1 MGNMSQPQPS
11 PQPSQTQQ
19 QQQQVSNPVPSGRQ
33 AVQAEQRSPHTG
45 QQIQY
50 AQQHQH
56 PAQQHQ
62 QSAQMQH
69 HLQQQMSRFY
79 GQYPNYA
86 AAAAMA
92 SMFPPNPMFNLHPPT
107 TPPKQSAASQSS
119 RAAGVAGSNPAQYTP
134 TTSGS
139 SHRSATSLARL
150 HQLTNGL
157 ENTPGGGVS
166 DPSGASAV
174 PTSGN
179 PTGNSI
185 PGAKPSKQN
194 SALLAPSYYPG
205 QQPGQPQTPV
215 GHHSNTP
222 GVPGS
227 IPASHGRPETPAS
240 RNHQN
245 LIAHQYSAQNHM
257 ALNSPGYPP
266 GYLNPWNMYHQAAA
280 DAHPQR
286 SVPAAAAHHQATHS
300 GVPGSNPAA
309 APHHHAH
316 QMYPG
321 YPGFPGYN
329 YHR

>member
-1 MGNMSQPQPS
+1 
-11 PQPSQTQQ
+11 
-19 QQQQVSNPVPSGRQ
+19 
-33 AVQAEQRSPHTG
+33 
-45 QQIQY
+45 
-50 AQQHQH
+50 
-56 PAQQHQ
+56 
-62 QSAQMQH
+62 
-69 HLQQQMSRFY
+69 
-79 GQYPNYA
+79 
-86 AAAAMA
+86 MA

-119 RAAGVAGSNPAQYTP
+119 RAAGVAGANPSQYTP

-150 HQLTNGL
+150 QQLTNGL

-215 GHHSNTP
+215 GHHPNTP

-257 ALNSPGYPP
+257 ALNYPGYPP

-280 DAHPQR
+280 DAHHQR
-286 SVPAAAAHHQATHS
+286 SVSAAAAHHQATHS

-321 YPGFPGYN
+321 YPGLPGYN

>member
-1 MGNMSQPQPS
+1 
-11 PQPSQTQQ
+11 
-19 QQQQVSNPVPSGRQ
+19 
-33 AVQAEQRSPHTG
+33 
-45 QQIQY
+45 
-50 AQQHQH
+50 
-56 PAQQHQ
+56 
-62 QSAQMQH
+62 
-69 HLQQQMSRFY
+69 MSRFY

-86 AAAAMA
+86 AAAAMSAQHPHHLGRLQAAGMA

-150 HQLTNGL
+150 QQLTNGL
-157 ENTPGGGVS
+157 ENTPGGGGS

-185 PGAKPSKQN
+185 PGAK
-194 SALLAPSYYPG
+194 
-205 QQPGQPQTPV
+205 
-215 GHHSNTP
+215 
-222 GVPGS
+222 
-227 IPASHGRPETPAS
+227 PASHGRPETPAS

-257 ALNSPGYPP
+257 ALNYPGYPP
-266 GYLNPWNMYHQAAA
+266 GYLNPWNMYHQAQAAA
-280 DAHPQR
+280 DHQR
-286 SVPAAAAHHQATHS
+286 AAAHHQATHS
-300 GVPGSNPAA
+300 AVSGAANPAGP
-309 APHHHAH
+309 PHHHAH

-321 YPGFPGYN
+321 YPGLPGYN

>member
-1 MGNMSQPQPS
+1 MG
-11 PQPSQTQQ
+11 
-19 QQQQVSNPVPSGRQ
+19 
-33 AVQAEQRSPHTG
+33 
-45 QQIQY
+45 
-50 AQQHQH
+50 
-56 PAQQHQ
+56 
-62 QSAQMQH
+62 
-69 HLQQQMSRFY
+69 
-79 GQYPNYA
+79 
-86 AAAAMA
+86 
-92 SMFPPNPMFNLHPPT
+92 

-150 HQLTNGL
+150 QQLTNGL
-157 ENTPGGGVS
+157 ENTPGGGGS

-174 PTSGN
+174 ASSGN

-205 QQPGQPQTPV
+205 QQPGQPQTP
-215 GHHSNTP
+215 
-222 GVPGS
+222 
-227 IPASHGRPETPAS
+227 AS

-257 ALNSPGYPP
+257 ALNYPGYPP

-280 DAHPQR
+280 DAHHQR
-286 SVPAAAAHHQATHS
+286 SVSAAAAHHQATHS

-321 YPGFPGYN
+321 YPGLPGYN

>member
-1 MGNMSQPQPS
+1 MSQPQPS
-11 PQPSQTQQ
+11 PQPSQTQQQQQ

-33 AVQAEQRSPHTG
+33 AVQAEQRSPHSG
-45 QQIQY
+45 QQIQYAQQHQHPAQMQHHLQQQIQY

-86 AAAAMA
+86 AAAAMSAQHPHHLGRLQAAGMA

-119 RAAGVAGSNPAQYTP
+119 RTSGVAGSNPAQYTP
-134 TTSGS
+134 TAPGS

-150 HQLTNGL
+150 QQLTNGL
-157 ENTPGGGVS
+157 ENTPGGGGS

-194 SALLAPSYYPG
+194 SALLAPSYYP
-205 QQPGQPQTPV
+205 
-215 GHHSNTP
+215 
-222 GVPGS
+222 
-227 IPASHGRPETPAS
+227 
-240 RNHQN
+240 
-245 LIAHQYSAQNHM
+245 
-257 ALNSPGYPP
+257 
-266 GYLNPWNMYHQAAA
+266 
-280 DAHPQR
+280 
-286 SVPAAAAHHQATHS
+286 
-300 GVPGSNPAA
+300 
-309 APHHHAH
+309 
-316 QMYPG
+316 
-321 YPGFPGYN
+321 
-329 YHR
+329 

>member
-1 MGNMSQPQPS
+1 MFDYLLL
-11 PQPSQTQQ
+11 
-19 QQQQVSNPVPSGRQ
+19 
-33 AVQAEQRSPHTG
+33 
-45 QQIQY
+45 I
-50 AQQHQH
+50 
-56 PAQQHQ
+56 
-62 QSAQMQH
+62 
-69 HLQQQMSRFY
+69 LIFFFRFY

-86 AAAAMA
+86 AAAAMSAQHPHHLGRLQAAGMA

-150 HQLTNGL
+150 QQLTNGL
-157 ENTPGGGVS
+157 ENTPGGGGS

-185 PGAKPSKQN
+185 LGAKPSKQN

-215 GHHSNTP
+215 GHHPNTP

-257 ALNSPGYPP
+257 ALNYPGYPP

-280 DAHPQR
+280 DAHHQR
-286 SVPAAAAHHQATHS
+286 SVSAAAAHHQATHS

-321 YPGFPGYN
+321 YPGLPGYN